1 MSMMILILRICT
13 AESKDISDADAT
25 VDMKVMSM
33 AVVLVKTA

>member
-25 VDMKVMSM
+25 ADMKVMSI
-33 AVVLVKTA
+33 AVVLVETA